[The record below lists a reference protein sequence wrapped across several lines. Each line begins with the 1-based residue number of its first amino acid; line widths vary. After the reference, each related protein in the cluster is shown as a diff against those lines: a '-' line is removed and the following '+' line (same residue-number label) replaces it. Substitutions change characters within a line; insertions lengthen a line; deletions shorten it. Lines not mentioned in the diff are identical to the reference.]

1 MDERLQKVE
10 TMVNEGIDEIVQKGT
25 LDKDTVCLIG
35 ELVDV
40 RKDLSTI
47 EAMEEAGY
55 SEGYPMYYMDD
66 MSYARGGRGG
76 SSRGSYARRGGSSR
90 NSYEGGSYARG
101 GRGGSSRGS
110 YARGGRGGSSRG
122 YSRDDGKEE
131 MIESLM
137 EAMENA
143 TTEHERESIR
153 RMIMQAEED

>member
-10 TMVNEGIDEIVQKGT
+10 QMVNDGIDEIVAKGS

-35 ELVDV
+35 DLIDV
-40 RKDLSTI
+40 RKDLTTMEKDLATI

-55 SEGYPMYYMDD
+55 SEGFPGYYMDE
-66 MSYARGGRGG
+66 M
-76 SSRGSYARRGGSSR
+76 SYARRGGSSR
-90 NSYEGGSYARG
+90 GGSYARG
-101 GRGGSSRGS
+101 GRGVSYARGGSRGGSYGRGGS
-110 YARGGRGGSSRG
+110 YARGGSNRG
-122 YSRDDGKEE
+122 YSRDDGREE

-153 RMIMQAEED
+153 RMIMQAENG